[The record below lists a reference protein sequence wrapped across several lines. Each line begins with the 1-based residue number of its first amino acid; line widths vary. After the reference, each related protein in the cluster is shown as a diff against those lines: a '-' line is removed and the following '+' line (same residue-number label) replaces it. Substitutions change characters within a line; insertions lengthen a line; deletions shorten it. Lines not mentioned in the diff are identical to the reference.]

1 MSAVMQPAPAL
12 RSTDT
17 LHAQAA
23 EIARVFARQQQHA
36 IRLRSSTAAERK
48 ARIQRLLDV
57 VEAHRAEIYKAMYAD
72 FKKPEPEVDIGEI
85 ASLISE
91 GKHAVRAVKKWM
103 RPQHIMPTQ
112 MTFGTRSHIRYEPK
126 GVALIIAPWNYPINL
141 LFTPLISALAAGCT
155 AILKP
160 SEMTPNTAAVA
171 RKIVQ
176 EAFSEE
182 EVALFEGDAQTTQQ
196 LLAHPFDHVFFTG
209 SPAVGKIVMA
219 AAAKHLTSVTLELG
233 GKSPVIIDA
242 SADIPNA
249 ARSVAFGKFANNGQ
263 TCIAPDYI
271 YVEESVRDKFVSELK
286 AAVEKSYGDA
296 QNQGTTPDYARI
308 VNSRHHARVKGLL
321 DDATA
326 RGAKVEFGGVARS
339 EDNFIAP
346 TAVTGVNKD
355 MKIMQ
360 EEIFGPLLPI
370 IPFRDVQEA
379 IDHVNAGPKP
389 LALYVYSRN
398 NRQIKRVIENTSA
411 GGSCINTCLVQYLH
425 GNLPFG
431 GVNNSGI
438 GNAHGFYGFKAF
450 SHERAVVRDL
460 FAATQLL
467 MPPYT
472 GFVRWLIKFLIRF
485 ST

>member
-1 MSAVMQPAPAL
+1 MSAVIQPAPQL
-12 RSTDT
+12 RSTDSIN
-17 LHAQAA
+17 AQAA
-23 EIARVFARQQQHA
+23 EIARVFATQQQHA

-48 ARIQRLLDV
+48 AKIQRLLDV
-57 VEAHRAEIYKAMYAD
+57 IEAHRADIYRALYAD

-85 ASLISE
+85 TSIYAE
-91 GKHAVRAVKKWM
+91 GKHAIRALKKWM
-103 RPQHIMPTQ
+103 RPQHVMPTRL
-112 MTFGTRSHIRYEPK
+112 MFGTRCHVRYEPK
-126 GVALIIAPWNYPINL
+126 GVTLIVAPWNYPVNL
-141 LFTPLISALAAGCT
+141 IFTPLISALAAGCT

-160 SEMTPNTAAVA
+160 SEVTPNTAAVI

-182 EVALFEGDAQTTQQ
+182 EVALFEGDAQVTQQ
-196 LLAHPFDHVFFTG
+196 LMAHPFDHIFFTG

-233 GKSPVIIDA
+233 GKSPAVVDA
-242 SADIPNA
+242 SANIKNA
-249 ARSVAFGKFANNGQ
+249 AKSIAFGKFGNNGQ

-271 YVEESVRDKFVSELK
+271 YVEESVKDQFITELK
-286 AAVEKSYGDA
+286 AAVEASFGDA
-296 QNQGTTPDYARI
+296 QNQGTTPDYGRI
-308 VNSRHHARVKGLL
+308 VNSRHHGRVKGLL
-321 DDATA
+321 DDAVNH
-326 RGAKVEFGGVARS
+326 GAKVEFGGVTRT

-346 TAVTGVNKD
+346 TVLTGVKND
-355 MKIMQ
+355 SKIMQ

-370 IPFRDVQEA
+370 ITFRDVQEA
-379 IDHVNAGPKP
+379 IDHINANPKP
-389 LALYVYSRN
+389 LALYVYSRT
-398 NRQIKRVIENTSA
+398 NRNIKRVIESTSA

-438 GNAHGFYGFKAF
+438 GSGHGFWGFKSF

-467 MPPYT
+467 IPPYT
-472 GFVRWLIKFLIRF
+472 GFVRWMIKFLIRF